1 MKRSHQVVLTAAIFV
16 VAVTGAIVAI
26 KSANNS
32 KDDAAT
38 ALPSPVLTVSVTTP
52 KISVLPVTL
61 SANGDISAWQEAI
74 IGNETDGLRLAEV
87 AVNVG
92 DKVQRGELLATFSA
106 DTVKAELAQS
116 DAAVAEAQALLA
128 EAREDVKRATEL
140 QTKGALTAQQVQQYS
155 TVEKTA
161 RARLKSAQAYLD
173 AQQLRLKQT
182 QVLAP
187 DSGIISSRTAT
198 VGAVLPRGEELFR
211 LIRGNRLEWRAEVS
225 VRDLN
230 KLHPGLK
237 VQVTPAGGE
246 PITAK
251 VRTVAP
257 LVNTQTRSGLVY
269 VDLPSDNTVRAGSF
283 AHGQF
288 ELGTTEAL
296 TLPQSAV
303 QMRDGFSYVMR
314 IDEKER
320 VWQTKVITGQRS
332 ADLVEIVSGITAMDR
347 VVINGSAFL
356 GDGDLVRIAPTPSST
371 GVTPSQA
378 NRSIK

>member
-1 MKRSHQVVLTAAIFV
+1 MKRSHQVVLTATIFV

-26 KSANNS
+26 KSADNS
-32 KDDAAT
+32 KADAAT
-38 ALPSPVLTVSVTTP
+38 VSPSPVLTVSVATP
-52 KISVLPVTL
+52 QPSVLPVTL

-74 IGNETDGLRLAEV
+74 VGNETDGLRLAEV

-92 DKVQRGELLATFSA
+92 DKVKRGELLATFSEDA
-106 DTVKAELAQS
+106 VKAELAQS
-116 DAAVAEAQALLA
+116 EAAVAEAEALLA
-128 EAREDVKRATEL
+128 EAREDVQRAVGL
-140 QTKGALTAQQVQQYS
+140 QTNGALTAQQVQQYS

-161 RARLKSAQAYLD
+161 LARLKSAQAYQDSQKLS
-173 AQQLRLKQT
+173 LKQT
-182 QVLAP
+182 RVLAP
-187 DSGIISSRTAT
+187 DDGIISSRTAT

-225 VRDLN
+225 VQDLN
-230 KLHPGLK
+230 KLQPGLK
-237 VQVTPAGGE
+237 AQVTPVGGE
-246 PITAK
+246 SITAK

-257 LVNTQTRSGLVY
+257 IVNTQTRSGLVY
-269 VDLPSDNTVRAGSF
+269 VDLPSNSTARAGSF

-288 ELGTTEAL
+288 ELGTKEAL

-314 IDEKER
+314 VDDNER

-332 ADLVEIVSGITAMDR
+332 ADLVEIVSGITSLDR

-356 GDGDLVRIAPTPSST
+356 GDGDLVQIAPDQSDTSANL
-371 GVTPSQA
+371 SQT
-378 NRSIK
+378 NRSKR

>member
-32 KDDAAT
+32 KDDATT

-269 VDLPSDNTVRAGSF
+269 VDLPSDNTARAGSF

-332 ADLVEIVSGITAMDR
+332 ADLVEIISGITAMDR

-356 GDGDLVRIAPTPSST
+356 GDGDLVRIAPNPSST